1 VAAPRGA
8 ETHDPEALDEIDLYG
23 ELIIAASAAREERLT
38 KARIDEVLRVGR
50 PGEEPRVPSPRGAT
64 TGG

>member
-8 ETHDPEALDEIDLYG
+8 EAHDPEALDEIDLYG

-38 KARIDEVLRVGR
+38 TARIDEVLRVGDR
-50 PGEEPRVPSPRGAT
+50 DEEPRVPSPRDPAT
-64 TGG
+64 